1 LGACLDARIAVAG
14 GAMGTHRAG
23 AQNRLWAGGTG
34 EARCGQLV
42 MPSEKFATLCR
53 LETTDCGFSTL
64 KQPTD

>member
-1 LGACLDARIAVAG
+1 
-14 GAMGTHRAG
+14 MGTHRAG